1 MDKLLNGLSISL
13 MLSPLIAMLFYILL
27 GKTRNIQ
34 ATYYGTT
41 VIGFGFGLSLLA
53 LIVSA
58 NTVNQNS
65 YFLFHASTLSLLLTT
80 LILFISFIIHRFSLR
95 YMHGDKCYRRYFFK
109 LSAITLTTVVMALAD
124 NLLLFWL
131 AWSASNLL
139 LINLMIH
146 KSQWK
151 AAYNSGILT
160 LKTLLPGS
168 LLLITAFW
176 ILFTLNNTLSIETI
190 TSAVSNKSS
199 PAIAVALGFIIL
211 TAMTQSA
218 IWPFHRWLM
227 SSLNSPTP
235 VSALMH
241 AGLVNGGGFLIVKF
255 APLFVTQANL
265 LTILFIFGALTALLG
280 TLWKLLQWNIKSMLA
295 SSTMAQMGF
304 MMMQCGLGL
313 FPAAI
318 AHLCWHGL
326 FKSYLFLNSGSALQQ
341 KKYQNKSHPE
351 KLTTL
356 LISFV
361 GGLAGMYGFAFI
373 TGKPILSLQASTFLL
388 SFAFITGTQLTLGL
402 IAGEKRFKKVMLTL
416 ALVFSIGIFYGG
428 SIHLI
433 ESLLPNLT
441 GLPQYQLT
449 SLQGL
454 TLIVFFFLWI
464 VFSLGLFKK
473 IRETRLWDWFY
484 MYMFNASTPHPKT
497 ITANRHTYYY

>member
-1 MDKLLNGLSISL
+1 MEQLLNGLSISL
-13 MLSPLIAMLFYILL
+13 ILSPLLAIFFYLLL
-27 GKTRNIQ
+27 GKKRNTL
-34 ATYYGTT
+34 ATYYGTSAIG
-41 VIGFGFGLSLLA
+41 IGFLFSLLA
-53 LIVSA
+53 LIVSSG
-58 NTVNQNS
+58 TVNQKG
-65 YFLFHASTLSLLLTT
+65 YFLFHVSTLSLLLTT
-80 LILFISFIIHRFSLR
+80 LILFISFIIHRFSIR
-95 YMHGDKCYRRYFFK
+95 YMHGDKSYRRYFFN
-109 LSAITLTTVVMALAD
+109 LSAITSTTMVMALAD
-124 NLLLFWL
+124 NFLLFWL
-131 AWSASNLL
+131 AWSVSNLL

-168 LLLITAFW
+168 LFLLTAFG
-176 ILFTLNNTLSIETI
+176 ILFASNNTLSIETI
-190 TSAVSNKSS
+190 TSEVSNKSS
-199 PAIAVALGFIIL
+199 LSITVALGFIIL
-211 TAMTQSA
+211 TAMAQSA

-255 APLFVTQANL
+255 APLFVVQTNL
-265 LTILFIFGALTALLG
+265 LAILFIFGALTALLG

-454 TLIVFFFLWI
+454 TMIVFFSLWI

>member
-1 MDKLLNGLSISL
+1 
-13 MLSPLIAMLFYILL
+13 
-27 GKTRNIQ
+27 
-34 ATYYGTT
+34 
-41 VIGFGFGLSLLA
+41 
-53 LIVSA
+53 
-58 NTVNQNS
+58 
-65 YFLFHASTLSLLLTT
+65 
-80 LILFISFIIHRFSLR
+80 
-95 YMHGDKCYRRYFFK
+95 
-109 LSAITLTTVVMALAD
+109 MALAD

-190 TSAVSNKSS
+190 TSEVSNKSS

-255 APLFVTQANL
+255 APLFVAKGNL

-326 FKSYLFLNSGSALQQ
+326 FKSYLFLNSGSAVQQ
-341 KKYQNKSHPE
+341 KKYQNKSRPE

-356 LISFV
+356 LTAFF
-361 GGLAGMYGFAFI
+361 GGLGGMYGFALI
-373 TGKPILSLQASTFLL
+373 TGKPILSLHASTFLL
-388 SFAFITGTQLTLGL
+388 GFAFITGTQLTLGL
-402 IAGEKRFKKVMLTL
+402 IAYEKHFKKVILAW

-441 GLPQYQLT
+441 GFPQYQL
-449 SLQGL
+449 SGLQVL
-454 TLIVFFFLWI
+454 TLIIFFSLWL
-464 VFSLGLFKK
+464 VFSMGLFKK